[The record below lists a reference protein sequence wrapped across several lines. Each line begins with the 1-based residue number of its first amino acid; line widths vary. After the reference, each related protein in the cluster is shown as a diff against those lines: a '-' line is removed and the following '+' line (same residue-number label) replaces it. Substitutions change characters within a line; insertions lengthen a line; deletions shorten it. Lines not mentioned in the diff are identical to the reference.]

1 MTAFEKLD
9 NKNELMFITLQ
20 MYYWL
25 LSQKQLNK
33 TEKTLRMQR
42 KAKHQL
48 GDLEI
53 FTKYRSTL
61 EYIFKK
67 EQLIWNICF
76 IYFYSHL

>member
-9 NKNELMFITLQ
+9 NKNQLIFIMFQ
-20 MYYWL
+20 MNYWL

-42 KAKHQL
+42 KAKQQL

-53 FTKYRSTL
+53 FIK
-61 EYIFKK
+61 I
-67 EQLIWNICF
+67 
-76 IYFYSHL
+76 